1 MEENTCEAILP
12 HINGNVV
19 RKEEKTRAVDVVE
32 ALAHGAPDCT
42 VNNPVQVVHGGRKL

>member
-19 RKEEKTRAVDVVE
+19 RKDEKMKYR
-32 ALAHGAPDCT
+32 GAKAPCIKQDFRCFF
-42 VNNPVQVVHGGRKL
+42 VACKHNVA